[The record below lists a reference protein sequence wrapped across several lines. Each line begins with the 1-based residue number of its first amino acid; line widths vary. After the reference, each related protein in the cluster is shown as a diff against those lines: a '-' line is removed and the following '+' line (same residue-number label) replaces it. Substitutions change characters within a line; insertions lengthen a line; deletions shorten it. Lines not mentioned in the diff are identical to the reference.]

1 LLAGLPGLEEEA
13 QKVVVRMRHVVVLD
27 MGVFASHIKASTGA
41 VEQVSGFAGF
51 GWKRLKKWWCE

>member
-1 LLAGLPGLEEEA
+1 MEEEA